1 MAEGRIPQ
9 SFIDEVLLRT
19 DIVDLVDAR
28 VKLKRAGKNYSACC
42 PFHQEKSPSFTV
54 NREKQ
59 FYYCFGCG
67 ATGNAISFLM
77 EHDRLDF
84 IDSLKQLAGAA
95 GLSLPETREAG
106 GAPRES
112 HQPLF
117 DALDAA
123 AAHFEQQLRV
133 APARDRAVRY
143 LQGRGVTGA
152 VAKHFRLGYAPP
164 GWDNLL
170 QGLGAQPGLREQLLT
185 AGLLIRNEQRQSVY
199 DAMRDRVIFP
209 IRDFRGRVI
218 AFGGRV
224 LNDDKPKYLNSP
236 ESPVFHKGQE
246 LYGLYEARQSGKLS
260 RLLVVEGYMDVV
272 ALAQFGIPEAVA
284 TLGTATSTAHIERL
298 FRVVSDVVFCF
309 DGDAA
314 GRRAAW
320 RALENALPALHDGS
334 SVRFLFLPD
343 GEDPDSLVRRE
354 GPELFRARID
364 AESVP
369 LTEQLFRHLGENIS
383 LDTLEG
389 RSRLAKEALPLLAL
403 VPESLFRT
411 LLLQRLGE
419 LTALPVEVL
428 EKQLAGSAGQ
438 TRGSVAGAT
447 APRESSAAPADEPP
461 VWHGDDRPDFDDL
474 PAWAHEPE
482 EDEPPPPSARRQERW
497 QGRRDGQGRGRQGDG
512 YRNDG
517 RGGYRGDQR
526 GGPRDPARQ
535 RPPAPRPAM
544 KSLASQ
550 AVRLLLRDPSQA
562 IRWPDELLADLD
574 DPESGLL
581 RQLAAELRRQPVRS
595 VAALLGS
602 WHGSP
607 EGEALG
613 AIAAADSLAP
623 AGDSQLEAD
632 ALLHRLRLRA
642 LDARV
647 DRLSRELQQSPSRE
661 TLQALTELKRQQ
673 TELMR
678 DRPGPGDA

>member
-1 MAEGRIPQ
+1 MSEGRIPQ

-67 ATGNAISFLM
+67 ASGNALSFLM

-84 IDSLKQLAGAA
+84 IDSLKQLAGSA
-95 GLSLPETREAG
+95 GLTLPETRENST
-106 GAPRES
+106 PRES

-117 DALDAA
+117 DAVEAA
-123 AAHFEQQLRV
+123 ARHFEQQLRS
-133 APARDRAVRY
+133 APARERAVSY
-143 LQGRGVTGA
+143 LKKRGVTGA
-152 VAKHFRLGYAPP
+152 VAKAFRLGYAPP

-170 QGLGAQPGLREQLLT
+170 QALGSDGNQRERLLQ

-284 TLGTATSTAHIERL
+284 TLGTATSTTHVERL
-298 FRVVSDVVFCF
+298 FRVVPEVVFCF

-320 RALENALPALHDGS
+320 RALESALPALRDGVS
-334 SVRFLFLPD
+334 ARFLFLPD

-364 AESVP
+364 ADAVP
-369 LTEQLFRHLGENIS
+369 LTEQLFRTLSEGKDLGS
-383 LDTLEG
+383 LEG
-389 RSRLAKEALPLLAL
+389 RSLLASEALPLLAL
-403 VPESLFRT
+403 MPDSLVRT
-411 LLLQRLGE
+411 LLVQRLGE
-419 LTALPVEVL
+419 LTALAVTVIEERL
-428 EKQLAGSAGQ
+428 ARLAEKAAAKTLTTQAPASAVRHPEPGRDGPPEHAMEFAPDDGWHGYAPEEPEYHPPHGDHGSN
-438 TRGSVAGAT
+438 SH
-447 APRESSAAPADEPP
+447 AAP
-461 VWHGDDRPDFDDL
+461 
-474 PAWAHEPE
+474 
-482 EDEPPPPSARRQERW
+482 
-497 QGRRDGQGRGRQGDG
+497 GRGQAQGQFKKPW
-512 YRNDG
+512 RG
-517 RGGYRGDQR
+517 RGEQ
-526 GGPRDPARQ
+526 
-535 RPPAPRPAM
+535 PPAPQRDRRPPPQM
-544 KSLASQ
+544 RSLSAQAS
-550 AVRLLLRDPSQA
+550 RLLLRNPAQA
-562 IRWPDELLADLD
+562 ASWPLDMLANLADA
-574 DPESGLL
+574 ESDLL
-581 RQLAAELRRQPVRS
+581 RQLAASLQQEPGLSMATLLGRWHGTAIGDQLGALAASEWLVELS
-595 VAALLGS
+595 DSSAEAEASALL
-602 WHGSP
+602 
-607 EGEALG
+607 
-613 AIAAADSLAP
+613 
-623 AGDSQLEAD
+623 
-632 ALLHRLRLRA
+632 LRL
-642 LDARV
+642 
-647 DRLSRELQQSPSRE
+647 Q
-661 TLQALTELKRQQ
+661 LQALDHEMAILNERLQQAPEPALLRAIGELKRRQAALRQQ
-673 TELMR
+673 AGTAT
-678 DRPGPGDA
+678 G